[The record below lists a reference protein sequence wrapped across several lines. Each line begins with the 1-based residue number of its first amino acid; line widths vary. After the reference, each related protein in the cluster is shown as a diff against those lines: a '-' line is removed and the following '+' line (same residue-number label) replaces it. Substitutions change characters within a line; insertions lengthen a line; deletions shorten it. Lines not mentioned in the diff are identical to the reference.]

1 MDIIGKRVIVT
12 GGASGIGASAV
23 RGLVAAGTRLVVLD
37 ISDEAA
43 RANIA
48 AANAAAG
55 AELAT
60 YLHCDVAQR
69 GEVDAAIDSAVAALG
84 GLDALMH
91 VAGFELTEPA
101 EEIGDA
107 HWDRMMDV
115 NARGTMNT
123 NQAVFRHFRETGG
136 SIINFGSAA
145 GVLGMAGGA
154 AYSASKGAVI
164 AWTRTVAR
172 EWARFNIRVNAIA
185 PGMATPMYDAHTA
198 KMSPEEREAHFRF
211 IEGMIPLG
219 GKFGNP
225 DSDLTPF
232 LLFMVSDG
240 ACFITGQTLAID
252 GGLMIP

>member
-107 HWDRMMDV
+107 HWD
-115 NARGTMNT
+115 
-123 NQAVFRHFRETGG
+123 
-136 SIINFGSAA
+136 S
-145 GVLGMAGGA
+145 
-154 AYSASKGAVI
+154 
-164 AWTRTVAR
+164 
-172 EWARFNIRVNAIA
+172 
-185 PGMATPMYDAHTA
+185 
-198 KMSPEEREAHFRF
+198 
-211 IEGMIPLG
+211 
-219 GKFGNP
+219 
-225 DSDLTPF
+225 
-232 LLFMVSDG
+232 
-240 ACFITGQTLAID
+240 TLR
-252 GGLMIP
+252 